1 MSSDLAGFDPI
12 RFMEERRNRINEH
25 LKIYFDEIYSEV
37 KDREMEKIVDL
48 IRNYTIRGGKRV
60 RPILVASG
68 YQMFGGKS
76 EDIYGAAIS
85 IEISQSFFLIHDD
98 IMDRSDLRRGFK
110 SFHREL
116 EDIIG
121 NVRDREHIAESLA
134 IVGGDLAVDY
144 SFDAITRAKIEDQ
157 RKIKAIRELVDI
169 IKITGYGEGLD
180 VYSGTGY
187 RLSTSDL
194 IRLHLRKTAKYTI
207 EGPLLMGARI
217 AGEDGPLWDLRVYG
231 SLVGIAFQLHDD
243 VIGLF
248 GTEKEIGKPPKSD
261 VNEGKQT
268 LLMIEAMRRSNEK
281 EREFIWKTLTSG
293 NVSDHDFEK
302 LRRIVEDTGSL
313 DYSRWLINRFIEKGK
328 EKLSRVQGD
337 PEVKKFLM
345 WFADYLVSRK
355 N

>member
-1 MSSDLAGFDPI
+1 MSSVSGSRDPVK
-12 RFMEERRNRINEH
+12 FMESRKGKVNLYLE
-25 LKIYFDEIYSEV
+25 KYFDEIYSEV
-37 KDREMEKIVDL
+37 KDREMSKIVDL
-48 IRNYTIRGGKRV
+48 LRTYTVRGGKRV
-60 RPILVASG
+60 RPILVAAG
-68 YQMFGGKS
+68 YQFFGGKS
-76 EDIYGAAIS
+76 DDIYGAAIS

-98 IMDRSDLRRGFK
+98 IMDRSDLRRGFR
-110 SFHREL
+110 SFHREIEEL
-116 EDIIG
+116 IG

-144 SFDAITRAKIEDQ
+144 SFDAILRSGIDDE
-157 RKIKAIRELVDI
+157 RKLKAVRELVDI

-187 RLSTSDL
+187 RLTTSDL

-207 EGPLLMGARI
+207 EGPLIMGARI
-217 AGEDGPLWDLRVYG
+217 AGNDDPLWDLKAYG

-268 LLMIEAMRRSNEK
+268 LLMIEAMKRSDPAD
-281 EREFIWKTLTSG
+281 RDFIWKTLTSG
-293 NVSDHDFEK
+293 NVSDNDFEK
-302 LRRIVEDTGSL
+302 LKRIVEDTGSL
-313 DYSRWLINRFIEKGK
+313 DYSRWLINRFIELGK
-328 EKLSRVQGD
+328 EKLSRVDGD
-337 PEVKKFLM
+337 PEVKDFLR